1 MADGR
6 TIRNIVR
13 AAITA
18 FMLILLTVVSMGW
31 RWTSTHQQ
39 PPLRTGSQIV
49 LAIAGLSGLFA
60 LATIWRGEG
69 RRTRSDRS

>member
-6 TIRNIVR
+6 KIRNIVR
-13 AAITA
+13 VAITA
-18 FMLILLTVVSMGW
+18 FMLILLTVVALGW

-39 PPLRTGSQIV
+39 PPLRTGSQVV

-60 LATIWRGEG
+60 LATIWRGESRRIRSG
-69 RRTRSDRS
+69 RS